1 MDIDFKMGWNDNG
14 DWYNYTR
21 DFPEDAA
28 YYNVIGRFSSGRC
41 CPVDSKLSIVTSD
54 STEEGQGDWKRP
66 MWVRSRGP
74 TYCVLGL
81 FRILSAERRW
91 RESWLP

>member
-28 YYNVIGRFSSGRC
+28 YYNVIGRFSSGGS
-41 CPVDSKLSIVTSD
+41 PVDASCL
-54 STEEGQGDWKRP
+54 
-66 MWVRSRGP
+66 
-74 TYCVLGL
+74 L
-81 FRILSAERRW
+81 
-91 RESWLP
+91 